1 MEIEIE
7 RKWLVTSEQYREF
20 VNWLHYRDN
29 GAMKLNIFQRY
40 FKKDEVSYIDGAFH
54 INSKVKKGR
63 EYVIDAPKDC
73 PDLTGVNLRKL
84 GARMRLTTSE
94 LFFDKLEFTIK
105 LPHGD
110 GISKRE
116 INIPLVWGYADLI
129 TDAIDKDD
137 ELNRNTTEVQPT
149 GLIQKVRWT
158 GEVDEVHYDADRLT
172 NRPFYIIEA
181 EFKDEE
187 EADSFVAPFE
197 FIREVTE
204 DKRFSNKRMAWNH
217 DVADGL
223 SSNLRMYIEKLEKEA
238 DALRGD
244 TLVSMRES
252 VTNEIMAERY
262 EKIAR
267 DLKQIVGA

>member
-7 RKWLVTSEQYREF
+7 RKWLVTGEQYREF
-20 VNWLHYRDN
+20 VNWLSYRDSDTT
-29 GAMKLNIFQRY
+29 GMNIYQRY
-40 FKKDEVSYIDGAFH
+40 FKKNEIAFIDGSFY
-54 INSKVKKGR
+54 INSRVKAHRGYLIK
-63 EYVIDAPKDC
+63 APKDC

-84 GARMRLTTSE
+84 GARMRRTVHEDSSE
-94 LFFDKLEFTIK
+94 SLEFTIK

-116 INIPLVWGYADLI
+116 INIPLEYGYTDLI
-129 TDAIDKDD
+129 VDAIEKDD
-137 ELNRNTTEVQPT
+137 KLNHNTTEVTPT
-149 GLIQKVRWT
+149 GLIKKVRWS
-158 GEVDEVHYDADRLT
+158 GEVDDVHYDADRFT

-181 EFKDEE
+181 EFNNEE
-187 EADSFVAPFE
+187 DADAFVAPFE

-223 SSNLRMYIEKLEKEA
+223 VNNIRMYIEQLEKEA
-238 DALRGD
+238 NALRGD

-267 DLKQIVGA
+267 DLKHIVGA

>member
-7 RKWLVTSEQYREF
+7 RKWLVTAEQYREF
-20 VNWLHYRDN
+20 VNWMHYRDN
-29 GAMKLNIFQRY
+29 GATSMNIFQRY
-40 FKKDEVSYIDGAFH
+40 FKKDEISFVDGSFY
-54 INSKVKKGR
+54 INSRVKEGR
-63 EYVIDAPKDC
+63 GYLIKAPKDC

-94 LFFDKLEFTIK
+94 IFFDKLEFTIK
-105 LPHGD
+105 IPHGD
-110 GISKRE
+110 GIAKRE
-116 INIPLVWGYADLI
+116 INIPLESGYADLI
-129 TDAIDKDD
+129 TDSIAKDD
-137 ELNRNTTEVQPT
+137 KLNRNTTEVVPT
-149 GLIQKVRWT
+149 GLIKKVRWS
-158 GEVDEVHYDADRLT
+158 GEVDDVHYDADRFT

-181 EFKDEE
+181 EFKDED
-187 EADSFVAPFE
+187 EAESFVTPFE

-217 DVADGL
+217 DAADGL
-223 SSNLRMYIEKLEKEA
+223 ASNIRLYIEKLEKEA
-238 DALRGD
+238 NALRND

-267 DLKQIVGA
+267 DLKHIVGA